1 MTTID
6 KSIYYYLILFAT
18 FLFTFSFVPLVFE
31 VIQQRLTINIPYI
44 SLICMLIS
52 FLIYLFITIHRQY
65 YLHIF
70 FYLVSFVCIS
80 IILFLKR
87 NYDKKNMKVS
97 KFIYES

>member
-31 VIQQRLTINIPYI
+31 VIQQRLTINIPYTT
-44 SLICMLIS
+44 LICMMLS
-52 FLIYLFITIHRQY
+52 LLIYLFITIHRKY

-80 IILFLKR
+80 IILFLKKT
-87 NYDKKNMKVS
+87 YDKKNMKVS

>member
-6 KSIYYYLILFAT
+6 KSIYYYLILLAT